1 MKPED
6 ASVIA
11 SFPGPRFGRLAFC
24 AGVIV
29 LSMVL
34 VAGLNRGS
42 LAPQIVGMDTADGCA
57 TIFVRDLYSAASPAD
72 GYRKVNA
79 EDESCGRFRPL
90 GHYYM
95 AASYGLNALR
105 CGLPFVMG
113 CQSPMSELANAELS
127 GHTRYQ
133 LVFAGMVVAVAAW
146 LVLAQS
152 GSWAAVV
159 SVILFGASALSLGG
173 NLYKYY
179 ADGQE
184 ILLALMAL
192 AYLFLFLKGLS
203 AVEQRKPYGWS
214 LTGGCC
220 FGVLM
225 TASKETAI
233 VIAAMVMAFCGVSLA
248 RHWWSRGRRFKF
260 DGRDGYLTAHLALLA
275 GAQTWL
281 LVNIPSMSG
290 RYTEKYSLQGGP
302 DVWARLRTLVSLVAD
317 NPGACAYLIVV
328 ASLCGLAGVLLWVR
342 PGGVDRQSRA
352 AFRLAVLSGGAGI
365 GSVLVYLPWQLV
377 ARKYLYCAEILLVV
391 CTCSL
396 IGAFVSILRSTGVH
410 RIVVTAVGMGLVIV
424 PLCNVRA
431 AAIRNDR
438 YYAKFYGS
446 RQLLAAACRE
456 LQAEV
461 LRRPA
466 GGTAARVAIF
476 NGLRS
481 LGHEHLGGQ
490 EQLHLERFLNQACG
504 LNVLSQGQL
513 LCASRSDYSSRVLV
527 PHPYAPM
534 VELHL
539 MREWQEADWTDV
551 LLIDA
556 GDARGIDF
564 AAIRR
569 LIESSGL
576 YELVVRRS
584 VGYSAPDE
592 CVGEV
597 ALYRRRV
604 VIAGAP

>member
-1 MKPED
+1 M
-6 ASVIA
+6 V
-11 SFPGPRFGRLAFC
+11 LAI
-24 AGVIV
+24 AGVS
-29 LSMVL
+29 LAL
-34 VAGLNRGS
+34 VAGLNRGA
-42 LAPQIVGMDTADGCA
+42 LVPHIVGMDTADGCM
-57 TIFVRDLYSAASPAD
+57 TGFVRVLFSEPNPVA
-72 GYRKVNA
+72 GYRKINA
-79 EDESCGRFRPL
+79 DDESCGRFRPL

-113 CQSPMSELANAELS
+113 CQVPMSELANAELS

-133 LVFAGMVVAVAAW
+133 LVFAGLVVAMAAW
-146 LVLAQS
+146 LVLAQT
-152 GSWAAVV
+152 GSWAAAVAA
-159 SVILFGASALSLGG
+159 ILLGASALSLGG

-203 AVEQRKPYGWS
+203 AVEQGRPYGWS

-220 FGVLM
+220 LGVLM

-233 VIAAMVMAFCGVSLA
+233 VIAAMVIAFCGASLA
-248 RHWWSRGRRFKF
+248 LRWWSRGRRFKF
-260 DGRDGYLTAHLALLA
+260 DGRDGYLAAHLALLA
-275 GAQTWL
+275 CAQAWL
-281 LVNIPSMSG
+281 LINIPSASG

-302 DVWARLRTLVSLVAD
+302 DVWARLQTLVSLVAD

-328 ASLCGLAGVLLWVR
+328 ALLCGLAGVLLWVR
-342 PGGVDRQSRA
+342 PGVVDRRSLA

-396 IGAFVSILRSTGVH
+396 IGVLVSILRSMGVN

-438 YYAKFYGS
+438 YYAEFYGG

-456 LQAEV
+456 LQTEM

-466 GGTAARVAIF
+466 GGTIARVAVF
-476 NGLRS
+476 DGLRA

-490 EQLHLERFLNQACG
+490 EQLHLERFLNRACG

-513 LCASRSDYSSRVLV
+513 LCVSRSDYSSRVLV
-527 PHPYAPM
+527 PRPYAPM
-534 VELHL
+534 VELCL
-539 MREWQEADWTDV
+539 LQEWREADWTDV

-556 GDARGIDF
+556 GEKRGIDF
-564 AAIRR
+564 AGIRR
-569 LIESSGL
+569 LLESSGL
-576 YELVVRRS
+576 YELVSRRS

-592 CVGEV
+592 CAGEV